1 MRLGTSGSG
10 AACDVGLVNGLAT
23 PNGEA
28 APLDSPISCRHH
40 PNEPARA
47 RERPVSDRD
56 VMPRP
61 PAGRRRNTSSLPV
74 GAAGPRARTRST
86 ACPAR
91 RSANRVSK
99 IVVRLRRTIV
109 GATHCRREHDESV
122 PADMIHLLQT
132 DGPAKPR
139 PPPPTLRAPRA
150 HSSSVRS
157 HVSACATATS
167 GRAVRS
173 EVRDLRVVLH
183 GELFIS

>member
-1 MRLGTSGSG
+1 MRMGTSGSG

-86 ACPAR
+86 ACSTGHGVR
-91 RSANRVSK
+91 RIVSM
-99 IVVRLRRTIV
+99 IVSRK
-109 GATHCRREHDESV
+109 S
-122 PADMIHLLQT
+122 LLDYVEQ
-132 DGPAKPR
+132 
-139 PPPPTLRAPRA
+139 
-150 HSSSVRS
+150 S
-157 HVSACATATS
+157 
-167 GRAVRS
+167 
-173 EVRDLRVVLH
+173 
-183 GELFIS
+183 